1 MSFFVSFLKEQHIKY
16 HKSKGKN
23 FGRAQGGGGGTWQ
36 LAIQKAKFLE
46 RSVLN
51 VLQYGFSQY
60 NINCSIG

>member
-1 MSFFVSFLKEQHIKY
+1 MSFFISFLKEQHIKY

-23 FGRAQGGGGGTWQ
+23 FGRAQGGGGQ

-46 RSVLN
+46 RSVQN

>member
-1 MSFFVSFLKEQHIKY
+1 MSFFISFLKEQHIKY

-23 FGRAQGGGGGTWQ
+23 FGRAQGGGGGQ
-36 LAIQKAKFLE
+36 RAIQKAKFLE